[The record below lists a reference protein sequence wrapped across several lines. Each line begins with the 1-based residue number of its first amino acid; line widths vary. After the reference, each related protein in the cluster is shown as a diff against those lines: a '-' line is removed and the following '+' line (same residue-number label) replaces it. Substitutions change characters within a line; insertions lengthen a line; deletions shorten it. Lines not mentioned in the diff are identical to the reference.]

1 MLSVIIQPTISLFK
15 FTYSSVSVDQK
26 KEKKRKKTTLL
37 DCISYLLPVPSGTVC
52 DVAVILAL
60 RH

>member
-15 FTYSSVSVDQK
+15 FTHSSVSVDQK
-26 KEKKRKKTTLL
+26 KEKKEKKTLL